1 MNQDHFKNECAESE
15 KLADLAAARGIPVQF
30 FTELAIHLP
39 IKIQP
44 HYPMSD
50 PTVPPAQTIVP
61 TLFQIAARADDPE
74 SLVAFKKTLASGHA
88 PHAERMLDREK
99 LEAILDAAARKKKP
113 APRRT
118 TGVRFEKRLSVSD
131 GLIA

>member
-1 MNQDHFKNECAESE
+1 MSLDYINNDSVESE
-15 KLADLAAARGIPVQF
+15 TLADLAAANGIPVQF

-44 HYPMSD
+44 HYPMSN

-99 LEAILDAAARKKKP
+99 LEAILHAVARKKKA

-118 TGVRFEKRLSVSD
+118 TGVRVEKRLSVGD
-131 GLIA
+131 GFIA